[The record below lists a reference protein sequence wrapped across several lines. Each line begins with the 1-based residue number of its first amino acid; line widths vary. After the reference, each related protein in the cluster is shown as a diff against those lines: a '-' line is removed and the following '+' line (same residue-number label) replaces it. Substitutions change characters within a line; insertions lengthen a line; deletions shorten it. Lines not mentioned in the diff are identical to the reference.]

1 MSKRERD
8 LVRKMREIQQEVVW
22 EGAQARING
31 MSLQQTQEYRDKLR
45 EEYGYNEL
53 RREYEQLCVKNNRND
68 LIVVIVALSV
78 ALIACILLKFC

>member
-8 LVRKMREIQQEVVW
+8 LVRKMRKIQQEVVW
-22 EGAQARING
+22 EGVQARING

-53 RREYEQLCVKNNRND
+53 RREYEQLCIKNNRND